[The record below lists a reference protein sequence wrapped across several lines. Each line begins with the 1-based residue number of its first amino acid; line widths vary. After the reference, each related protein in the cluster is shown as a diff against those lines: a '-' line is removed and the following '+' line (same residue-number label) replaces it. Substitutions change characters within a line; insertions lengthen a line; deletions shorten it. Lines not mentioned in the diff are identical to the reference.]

1 MTVSRPE
8 HPSPLFIVGSPRSG
22 TSVLVDAA
30 FAAGYQGF
38 REGNLLSLLQPI
50 RDQVSTH
57 FQRFG
62 TDNPRVL
69 TAHLRPETLYRAIAE
84 AVKQT
89 VQSLNPE
96 RPWVDKT
103 CNNPM
108 ILVLPDLVALWP
120 DCRIIFA
127 KRRGIENVRSRLK
140 KFPARDF
147 TYHARDWALTMST
160 WRQVREQFEPWR
172 YCEIDQRDLIAR
184 PQAAAAEIGA
194 LLSLD
199 ASAQGR
205 MTHIFVTLR
214 PQQTAPGTAE
224 QVVSLENAGWT
235 EDQTGEF
242 LRTCGEEMEAYGYTL
257 DDTYRRTTFQPS
269 ASDASAALP

>member
-30 FAAGYQGF
+30 FVAGYRGF
-38 REGNLLSLLQPI
+38 REGNLLSLLKPI
-50 RDQVSTH
+50 RDQVVTH

-69 TAHLRPETLYRAIAE
+69 TAHLQPETLFRAIGE
-84 AVKQT
+84 LFRQT
-89 VQSLNPE
+89 VESLNPE

-108 ILVLPDLVALWP
+108 ILVLPDLVSLWP

-184 PQAAAAEIGA
+184 PQAAAAEFGA

>member
-22 TSVLVDAA
+22 TSILVDAA
-30 FAAGYQGF
+30 LAAGYQGF

-50 RDQVSTH
+50 RDQVFTH

-62 TDNPRVL
+62 TDNSKVL
-69 TAHLRPETLYRAIAE
+69 TAHLRPETLYSAIAE
-84 AVKQT
+84 VFKQT
-89 VQSLNPE
+89 VESLNPD

-108 ILVLPDLVALWP
+108 ILLLPDLVWLWP

-127 KRRGIENVRSRLK
+127 KRRGIENVRSRLR

-147 TYHARDWALTMST
+147 TYHARDWALIMST
-160 WRQVREQFEPWR
+160 WRRVRERLEPWR
-172 YCEIDQRDLIAR
+172 YCEIDQRDLITR

-199 ASAQGR
+199 VSAQGR

-224 QVVSLENAGWT
+224 QIVSLQNAGWT
-235 EDQTGEF
+235 EDQVREF
-242 LRTCGEEMEAYGYTL
+242 LRVCGEEVEAYGYTL
-257 DDTYRRTTFQPS
+257 DDTYRRATSRLS
-269 ASDASAALP
+269 ASDGSAVLP